1 MTKVSIH
8 AHDVM
13 HMIAATKRAL
23 PKAEWVCE
31 INSKYGST
39 ARFNTCAARNL
50 NAAELLDCIHARG
63 KFEVVGDIWSLD
75 VSKICTH

>member
-31 INSKYGST
+31 INTKFGIT
-39 ARFNTCAARNL
+39 ARFHTCAARNL
-50 NAAELLDCIHARG
+50 SAAELLDCIHARG
-63 KFEVVGDIWSLD
+63 KFEVVGETWSLD